1 MDELVLQGQ
10 QKWPNVP
17 HAYGYLALSAQGNWH
32 IYAAQLSAPDF
43 SAQSRVT
50 SPALQ
55 QFIARNYAADE
66 RGCWYFQNGPQRVY
80 VMLEKAPFVLHL
92 DAQLQLCSQTQT
104 TIEAIS
110 AWYITDTGELYAHSP
125 AGCGL
130 VIGRDLPALAEHLYV
145 DNEVSLLDYLEHHA
159 PHELHGLTLLYH
171 DAKQEIPQSAMVYY
185 TQDQDLPRLSGFVRL
200 PAPTPTTDQSSL

>member
-32 IYAAQLSAPDF
+32 IYASSHSVPDF
-43 SAQSRVT
+43 SAQSRIT

-55 QFIARNYAADE
+55 QFIARNYAVDA

-80 VMLEKAPFVLHL
+80 VMLEKAPLILHL
-92 DAQLQLCSQTQT
+92 SEALQLCSQIHTA
-104 TIEAIS
+104 IDAIS
-110 AWYITDTGELYAHSP
+110 AWYLTESGELYAHGP

-130 VIGRDLPALAEHLYV
+130 VIGRDLPALAERLHLA
-145 DNEVSLLDYLEHHA
+145 DGSSLLDYLEHHD

-171 DAKQEIPQSAMVYY
+171 NAKQEIPQSAMVYY

-200 PAPTPTTDQSSL
+200 PAPTPITDQSSL